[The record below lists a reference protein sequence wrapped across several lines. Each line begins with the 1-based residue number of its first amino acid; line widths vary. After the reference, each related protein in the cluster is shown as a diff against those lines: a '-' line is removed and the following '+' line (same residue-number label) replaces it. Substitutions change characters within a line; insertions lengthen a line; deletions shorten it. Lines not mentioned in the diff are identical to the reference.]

1 MDRAIRKM
9 NAEEQQA
16 IAYRNAYDEIEERLR
31 AEYEA
36 EFGPAFRQ
44 QYPFKP
50 NGLIIHEMALQQ
62 IGAANQN

>member
-9 NAEEQQA
+9 NADERQA
-16 IAYRNAYDEIEERLR
+16 IAYRHAYEEIEERLR

-36 EFGPAFRQ
+36 EFGEEFRQ

-50 NGLIIHEMALQQ
+50 NGQIIHALAMKQ
-62 IGAANQN
+62 ISAGQN